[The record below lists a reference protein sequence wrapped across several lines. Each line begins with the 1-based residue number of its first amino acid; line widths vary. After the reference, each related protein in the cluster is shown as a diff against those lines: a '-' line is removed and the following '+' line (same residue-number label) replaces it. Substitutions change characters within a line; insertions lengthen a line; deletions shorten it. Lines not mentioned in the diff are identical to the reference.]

1 MGTDVD
7 EWRKADCA
15 LIVISHDCDVLNQ
28 SITVEPQVE
37 LLKAIRSESQD
48 GNIRFGKNPRRY
60 EFDVVVGG
68 NAVPHTINVND
79 RYSVPRDWLSHCG
92 PDGTRK
98 IDSQTVRSLAAW
110 LARRYTRAAFPTA
123 FNERTRSR
131 AKEIRNTLKNGVYME
146 GIYLLVDNREL
157 SDSDHYNIEIRATM
171 QREFFEDNA
180 KRVKS
185 QRVLDDVESLLA
197 SCEGVHVE
205 KAELLSEKEFSL
217 DDLRNFKRWDFDDL
231 TVRAQVET
239 RKARTSG

>member
-1 MGTDVD
+1 M
-7 EWRKADCA
+7 
-15 LIVISHDCDVLNQ
+15 IVISHDCDVLNQ